1 MRRNAPRGAI
11 WLIAILALLIP
22 VFSVAA
28 SGPNWV
34 LLDDTDGIR
43 VWSLEIPGK
52 EWPGFRGITTIDAPI
67 DDIMHEILDVES
79 QPEWAYGLREARVVK
94 RIDDTRQ
101 IVYKRFERAGRAV
114 ARDLLM
120 DIDHRYT
127 PSRTAATV
135 RFRTTDEVRVRL
147 PRKTVRIPKLD
158 GFYRLWQEQPGR
170 TNVLYQVELDI
181 GGDVPDDQARF
192 YARKYSH
199 DTLENLR
206 SRIMTKR
213 KRS

>member
-1 MRRNAPRGAI
+1 M
-11 WLIAILALLIP
+11 LSLT
-22 VFSVAA
+22 A
-28 SGPNWV
+28 SADGPNWV

-67 DDIMHEILDVES
+67 DEIVDEVIDVEHHA
-79 QPEWAYGLREARVVK
+79 EWAYGVRESRVVK

-101 IVYKRFERAGRAV
+101 IVYKRFERAGKAV

-120 DIDHRYT
+120 DVDYRYT
-127 PSRTAATV
+127 PQRTAATV
-135 RFRTTDEVRVRL
+135 RFRTTDAVKVRL
-147 PRKTVRIPKLD
+147 PRKTIRIPKLD
-158 GFYRLWQEQPGR
+158 GFYRMWQEQPGR

-181 GGDVPDDQARF
+181 GGDVPAEPARF
-192 YARKYSH
+192 FARKYSH

-206 SRIMTKR
+206 ARIMSKR